1 MPVQT
6 TSFRNLSP
14 SSKQLEELIL
24 IELAIRDQAGLD
36 ERRKPLPSPRESH
49 EFIANVRTMAREEG
63 WRVEQSAVD
72 DAVQRLTEAHQ
83 LVTDRD
89 PRVPKPDGCSARLR
103 AQGYARAAG
112 VARQY
117 LNGPLQSFQLDG
129 AFNGIGQVLVDFLGE
144 RFVIGCI
151 EGEEDRAIRYADRFE
166 IDSGEVVKAVPGDV
180 DSTRAMLMAGVLAHQ
195 QIEELEA
202 RLESVPASDRIV
214 TVDHNAPNYAETIE
228 ALEHLID
235 VIRENNRYRE
245 DDEADQER
253 RVSELAAGRRLLD
266 SRWISVASVR
276 AALWGTLTYLA
287 SKFMNAPIGD
297 AASLAW
303 SALKKLLGLS

>member
-1 MPVQT
+1 MQT
-6 TSFRNLSP
+6 TSFRDRSP
-14 SSKQLEELIL
+14 SPEQLEELIL

-36 ERRKPLPSPRESH
+36 EHRKPLPSPRGSQD
-49 EFIANVRTMAREEG
+49 FIANVRTMARAEG
-63 WRVEQSAVD
+63 WRIEQSAVD

-83 LVTDRD
+83 LLTDRD
-89 PRVPKPDGCSARLR
+89 PGAPEPNGCSARLR

-117 LNGPLQSFQLDG
+117 LDGPLQSFRLDG
-129 AFNGIGQVLVDFLGE
+129 AFDGIGQVQVDFLGE
-144 RFVIGCI
+144 RFVIGCV

-195 QIEELEA
+195 QIEELEV
-202 RLESVPASDRIV
+202 RLGSVPASDRIV
-214 TVDHNAPNYAETIE
+214 TVDHNQPNYAETIA
-228 ALEHLID
+228 ALERLIE
-235 VIRENNRYRE
+235 VISENNHYREN
-245 DDEADQER
+245 DEADQER
-253 RVSELAAGRRLLD
+253 RVFELEAGRRLLD
-266 SRWISVASVR
+266 SRWISVATVR
-276 AALWGTLTYLA
+276 ATLWGTLAYLA
-287 SKFMNAPIGD
+287 SKFMNAPIGE